1 MARALGAR
9 DVALGV
15 IGCSRYSTVTGGERT
30 GGAQAAADIVDLV
43 AVLVVER
50 PLGRLTRAVA
60 GTMATGSAGIA
71 GDVRVAPAR

>member
-1 MARALGAR
+1 
-9 DVALGV
+9 
-15 IGCSRYSTVTGGERT
+15 
-30 GGAQAAADIVDLV
+30 
-43 AVLVVER
+43 LVVER